1 MGLKSLRR
9 TFKRLVASADRRT
22 LPLPAPNLTEELSLI
37 CKRPGWLSSTAPY
50 NDSFSRH
57 ISLKTM
63 FSLSLLKEVVVDKI
77 VVYIY
82 SSRHI
87 YYN

>member
-22 LPLPAPNLTEELSLI
+22 LPLPVPNLREELSLI
-37 CKRPGWLSSTAPY
+37 CNRPGWLSLTAPC

-57 ISLKTM
+57 ISLKTI
-63 FSLSLLKEVVVDKI
+63 FSLMKEVGVDKI
-77 VVYIY
+77 VVYLY
-82 SSRHI
+82 SSRHM
-87 YYN
+87 YN

>member
-22 LPLPAPNLTEELSLI
+22 LPLPVPNLKEELSLI
-37 CKRPGWLSSTAPY
+37 CNRPGWLSLTAPY
-50 NDSFSRH
+50 NDGFSRH
-57 ISLKTM
+57 ISLKTI
-63 FSLSLLKEVVVDKI
+63 FSLSLMKEVGVDKI

-82 SSRHI
+82 SRRHM
-87 YYN
+87 Y